1 MAGNST
7 RHPSRFAVDDA
18 FFIGEQRTLLLT
30 DGRDVLGTRT
40 SIRRPGP
47 SCSRWMPAQ
56 PDGWGWVSLDEPATV
71 QGRLGPAAEIPTST

>member
-56 PDGWGWVSLDEPATV
+56 P
-71 QGRLGPAAEIPTST
+71 